1 MTNSAITYKELQDEG
16 LINVM
21 ERKVA
26 DFVKLHG
33 PCNGNDIDEIIPGGH
48 KRLATL
54 ERKGL
59 IIAVG
64 TERDIRTKR
73 LNTLYKAV
81 SNPRIQRIVEDTAKP
96 TYAELEKK
104 LAEYPQKMAALYD
117 EAFKRGVET
126 TVKQIVS
133 PFYADQY
140 EFMIT
145 EIIEA
150 MK

>member
-104 LAEYPQKMAALYD
+104 LVEYPQKMAALYD
-117 EAFKRGVET
+117 EAFKSGVET
-126 TVKQIVS
+126 AVKQIVS